1 MGGKSWRV
9 LWATLTSVSEGK
21 KPVMPVCGLTNRSN
35 AYRRQT
41 NFLKRAERNR
51 RIKRGDQVNR
61 ALCVE
66 REKVFK
72 FLPASKSHRGS
83 SPGTKYFQMFRIYV
97 GKCSWNRTMIFLTLE
112 KSDRKVEKFFLVRRF
127 YLWTGKR
134 HGRHADGLMRGWYI
148 NNILQRNC
156 EKWFEMVWK
165 FF

>member
-112 KSDRKVEKFFLVRRF
+112 KSDREGSKSWKIFSSTSILFVNREET
-127 YLWTGKR
+127 WQT
-134 HGRHADGLMRGWYI
+134 RGWI
-148 NNILQRNC
+148 NARVIH
-156 EKWFEMVWK
+156 K
-165 FF
+165 